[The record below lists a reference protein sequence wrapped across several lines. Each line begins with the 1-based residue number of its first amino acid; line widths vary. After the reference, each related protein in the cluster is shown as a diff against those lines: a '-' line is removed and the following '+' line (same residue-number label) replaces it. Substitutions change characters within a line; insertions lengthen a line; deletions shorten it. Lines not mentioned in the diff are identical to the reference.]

1 MLRISVLGEQ
11 AIVDERTGGGCAR
24 SWRAVV
30 LAGFLACHA
39 GLPQQRQRIA
49 GLFWPDSTDA
59 QALTNLR
66 RELHY
71 LRQVLGDDPS
81 LVVPPRD
88 LCWRDAGTCRV
99 DVRVFDTER
108 AAALAAAAAG
118 DDRGAAEHAAA
129 AVAEYRGDLLPGTD
143 DQWLIGARAQLRRQ
157 CVDLCDLIC
166 AAQMGAGELDRAAD
180 AARRRIQLEPLEE
193 TGYRTLMQVL
203 ADLGDRAGAIST
215 YHHCAS
221 VLERELGVAP
231 DAATRQAFQRLIAH
245 ARPPARPMAA
255 SGGPARVGPAS
266 VPLVGRSAE
275 LSTLQ
280 RAWRAAAAGG
290 PGVALVRGSPGV
302 GKTRLVAELAAIARR
317 QGAVVASTQCFGTA
331 GRLALAPV
339 AGRLV
344 PAGGHGEHGTAPR
357 AMVDAWQ
364 RHRFFEGLARAL
376 LAVGRPLLLVLDN
389 LRWCDQETLAFVT
402 FCLGLADD
410 APLLVAATARGDASG
425 DDPDLAG
432 WIIRMRASGLLSEL
446 ALGPLEPAGTT
457 QLARAVCGRPL
468 TAAAAELLHAT
479 TGGFP
484 LLVIEAAR
492 SSADLRDTPPQA
504 GDLTAVLRKRLEQAS
519 PQAAEVAGLAA

>member
-11 AIVDERTGGGCAR
+11 AIVDERTGGVCAR
-24 SWRAVV
+24 SSRAVV

-81 LVVPPRD
+81 LVVTPRD

-108 AAALAAAAAG
+108 AAALAAAAVG
-118 DDRGAAEHAAA
+118 
-129 AVAEYRGDLLPGTD
+129 EYRGDLLPGTD

-231 DAATRQAFQRLIAH
+231 DAATRQAF
-245 ARPPARPMAA
+245 
-255 SGGPARVGPAS
+255 
-266 VPLVGRSAE
+266 
-275 LSTLQ
+275 
-280 RAWRAAAAGG
+280 
-290 PGVALVRGSPGV
+290 
-302 GKTRLVAELAAIARR
+302 
-317 QGAVVASTQCFGTA
+317 
-331 GRLALAPV
+331 
-339 AGRLV
+339 
-344 PAGGHGEHGTAPR
+344 
-357 AMVDAWQ
+357 
-364 RHRFFEGLARAL
+364 
-376 LAVGRPLLLVLDN
+376 
-389 LRWCDQETLAFVT
+389 
-402 FCLGLADD
+402 
-410 APLLVAATARGDASG
+410 
-425 DDPDLAG
+425 
-432 WIIRMRASGLLSEL
+432 
-446 ALGPLEPAGTT
+446 
-457 QLARAVCGRPL
+457 
-468 TAAAAELLHAT
+468 
-479 TGGFP
+479 
-484 LLVIEAAR
+484 
-492 SSADLRDTPPQA
+492 
-504 GDLTAVLRKRLEQAS
+504 
-519 PQAAEVAGLAA
+519 